1 MRSCGAVRVCDYSA
15 AASPWIV
22 VSVNISS
29 SRLPLGVTTTAVS
42 PTFLFSSER
51 PIGEVVEILPAA
63 TSDSSLVTRLYSTSS
78 FFVLSN
84 TFTVEPSPILSLGML
99 FMFTMES
106 SARRFPSWRT
116 RAFTY
121 SWRCLAMWYSA
132 FSLRSP
138 SAAAFLISFGSS
150 WASSCSRALISS
162 SNFFFTCSGMDL
174 AVPSA
179 PERHGGD
186 QELGRS
192 ERQFTLRTG
201 RGVRSIDRFPSDY
214 TPRDSANKQSD
225 APTFTHPKG
234 LN

>member
-1 MRSCGAVRVCDYSA
+1 MR
-15 AASPWIV
+15 
-22 VSVNISS
+22 
-29 SRLPLGVTTTAVS
+29 
-42 PTFLFSSER
+42 LF
-51 PIGEVVEILPAA
+51 PIGEVVEIFPRV
-63 TSDSSLVTRLYSTSS
+63 TSDSSLVTSVYSIFSS
-78 FFVLSN
+78 FVLSK
-84 TFTVEPSPILSLGML
+84 TSMIEPNATP
-99 FMFTMES
+99 
-106 SARRFPSWRT
+106 
-116 RAFTY
+116 
-121 SWRCLAMWYSA
+121 
-132 FSLRSP
+132 
-138 SAAAFLISFGSS
+138 FLISFGSS

>member
-1 MRSCGAVRVCDYSA
+1 MR
-15 AASPWIV
+15 
-22 VSVNISS
+22 
-29 SRLPLGVTTTAVS
+29 
-42 PTFLFSSER
+42 LF
-51 PIGEVVEILPAA
+51 PIGEVVEIFPRV
-63 TSDSSLVTRLYSTSS
+63 TSDSSLVTSVYSIFSS
-78 FFVLSN
+78 FVLSK
-84 TFTVEPSPILSLGML
+84 TSMIEPNATRSLGML
-99 FMFTMES
+99 LRFTSDRSPM
-106 SARRFPSWRT
+106 RFLSWPR
-116 RAFTY
+116 RAFTN